1 MPAGRLLIV
10 DDEKAFAEFIRVVA
24 TNAGYEAQVVGLAS
38 DFEFHLA
45 HWQPTVVFLDII
57 MPDRDGL
64 ELIGAL
70 ERQKFGGHLVLMSGS
85 DARYINMTGASARAR
100 GLQLAAVLSKPC
112 RKKQIDDLLNK
123 LAGDGA

>member
-1 MPAGRLLIV
+1 MSAGRLLIV

-24 TNAGYEAQVVGLAS
+24 TNAGYETQVVGLTS
-38 DFEFHLA
+38 DFEFHLG
-45 HWQPTVVFLDII
+45 HWRPTIIFLDII

-85 DARYINMTGASARAR
+85 DARYINMAGASARAR

-112 RKKQIDDLLNK
+112 RKQQIEDLLK
-123 LAGDGA
+123 RLAGDEA